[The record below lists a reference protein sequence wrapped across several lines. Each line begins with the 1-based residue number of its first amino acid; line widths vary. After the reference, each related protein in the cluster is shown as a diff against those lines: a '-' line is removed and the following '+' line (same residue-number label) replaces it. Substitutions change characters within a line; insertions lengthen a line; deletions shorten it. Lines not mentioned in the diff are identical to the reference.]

1 MKRAASFTTNVPVA
15 AILVAALATALGG
28 CNWIKGL
35 GKKDNVEPPT
45 PLTEIAPSAQ
55 IDRVWSEGVGKGAGE
70 SGARLVPSVVDG
82 RLYAASVDGTIEA
95 LDAATGRTLWQQ
107 RLGKRSGSSWRF
119 WSRGDNS
126 LRWSGGP
133 TVAGDLLVVGG
144 LDGQLY
150 ALSSQDGSERWNVQ
164 MTSEIIAPPAI
175 DGDVVVVRTNDGRL
189 SAVSAAD
196 GGPKWVYN
204 QQVPA
209 LSLRGASAP
218 LIVNG
223 VVYEGF
229 DNGKVVAVRLQ
240 DGVEQWAQ
248 TLSGA
253 EGRTEVERLADVDGN
268 LVSDG
273 GTLYAVGYRGQ
284 VAALALDSG
293 RPLWQRDLSS
303 YAGAAVSGATV
314 VVVGADGNVWAF
326 DRETGV
332 NLWKQDQLKFRWLS
346 APAIEGKHAVVGDLE
361 GYVHWLSL
369 EDGKFAARE
378 RLGKKPI
385 EGAPLVVDGTVY
397 VEDTKG
403 RIGAYRA
410 R

>member
-1 MKRAASFTTNVPVA
+1 MTRAPSLIKNVPVA
-15 AILVAALATALGG
+15 AVLVVALGATLSG

-45 PLTEIAPSAQ
+45 PLTEFAPTVQ
-55 IDRVWSEGVGKGAGE
+55 VDRVWNESVGKGTGD
-70 SGARLVPSVVDG
+70 SGARMAPSSANG
-82 RLYAASVDGTIEA
+82 RLYAASINGTIEA
-95 LDAATGRTLWQQ
+95 FDAATGRTVWQQ
-107 RLGKRSGSSWRF
+107 QLGKRSGSGWRF

-133 TVAGDLLVVGG
+133 TVSGDLLVVGG

-175 DGDVVVVRTNDGRL
+175 ADDTVVVRTNDGRL
-189 SAVSAAD
+189 SAVSASD
-196 GGPKWVYN
+196 GSPKWVFE

-209 LSLRGASAP
+209 LSLRGSSAP

-223 VVYEGF
+223 IVYDGF

-240 DGVEQWAQ
+240 DGAPMWTQ
-248 TLSGA
+248 TLSNA
-253 EGRTEVERLADVDGN
+253 EGRTEVERLADVDGD

-273 GTLYAVGYRGQ
+273 GNVYAIGYRGQ
-284 VAALALDSG
+284 VAALAPDSG

-303 YAGAAVSGATV
+303 YVGAAVGGATV

-332 NLWKQDQLKFRWLS
+332 NLWKQDQLKYRWLS
-346 APAIEGKHAVVGDLE
+346 APAIEGKYVVVGDVE
-361 GYVHWLSL
+361 GYVHWLNL

-397 VEDTKG
+397 LEDVKG

>member
-1 MKRAASFTTNVPVA
+1 MKRSPLF
-15 AILVAALATALGG
+15 AIALVAAVVTTLSG

-45 PLTEIAPSAQ
+45 PLTEIAPTVQ
-55 IDRVWSEGVGKGAGE
+55 VQRVWSESISKGAGD
-70 SGARLVPSVVDG
+70 SGARLAPGAADG
-82 RLYAASVDGTIEA
+82 RLYAASVNGTIEA
-95 LDAATGRTLWQQ
+95 FDAATGRTLWQQ
-107 RLGKRSGSSWRF
+107 RLGKRSGSGWRF
-119 WSRGDNS
+119 WSRGDAS

-175 DGDVVVVRTNDGRL
+175 ADGTVVVRTNDGRL
-189 SAVSAAD
+189 SALNAAD
-196 GGPKWVYN
+196 GSPKWVFD
-204 QQVPA
+204 QLVPA
-209 LSLRGASAP
+209 LSLRGNSAP
-218 LIVNG
+218 LIANG
-223 VVYEGF
+223 FVYDGF

-240 DGVEQWAQ
+240 DGAQVWAQ
-248 TLSGA
+248 TLSNA

-273 GTLYAVGYRGQ
+273 SFLYAAGYRGQ
-284 VAALALDSG
+284 IAALALDSG

-303 YAGAAVSGATV
+303 YVGAAVSGATV
-314 VVVGADGNVWAF
+314 VIVDSEGNVWAF

-332 NLWKQDQLKFRWLS
+332 NLWKQDQLKYRWLS
-346 APAIEGKHAVVGDLE
+346 APAIEGKYAVVGDVE

-378 RLGKKPI
+378 RLSKKPI
-385 EGAPLVVDGTVY
+385 EGAPLVVDGAVY
-397 VEDTKG
+397 VEDLKG
-403 RIGAYRA
+403 RIGAYRTQ
-410 R
+410 

>member
-1 MKRAASFTTNVPVA
+1 MKRSFPRAAF
-15 AILVAALATALGG
+15 LVAALTVALGG

-45 PLTEIAPSAQ
+45 PLTEIAPTVQ
-55 IDRVWSEGVGKGAGE
+55 IERVWNESIGKGAGD
-70 SGARLVPSVVDG
+70 SGARLAPGVADG
-82 RLYAASVDGTIEA
+82 RLYAASIDGSIEA
-95 LDAATGRTLWQQ
+95 FDAATGRTIWQQ
-107 RLGKRSGSSWRF
+107 RLGKRSGSGWRF
-119 WSRGDNS
+119 WARGDNS

-150 ALSSQDGSERWNVQ
+150 ALSPQDGSERWHVQ

-175 DGDVVVVRTNDGRL
+175 ANDTVVVRTNDGRL

-196 GGPKWVYN
+196 GSPKWIFD

-218 LIVNG
+218 LIANG
-223 VVYEGF
+223 VVYDGF

-240 DGVEQWAQ
+240 DGVEVWTQ

-273 GTLYAVGYRGQ
+273 NSLYAVGYRGQ
-284 VAALALDSG
+284 VSALALDSG

-303 YAGAAVSGATV
+303 YVGAAVSGATV

-332 NLWKQDQLKFRWLS
+332 NLWKQDQLKYRWLS
-346 APAIEGKHAVVGDLE
+346 APAIDGKYAVVGDVE
-361 GYVHWLSL
+361 GYLHWLSL
-369 EDGKFAARE
+369 EDGKFVARE
-378 RLGKKPI
+378 RLSKKPI
-385 EGAPLVVDGTVY
+385 EGAPLVVDGMVY
-397 VEDTKG
+397 LEDVKG